1 MSSAHS
7 RRALRSLSQIWF
19 DGWLWGSLALAGIMA
34 LPVFALIWLSF
45 GAVGDVWPH
54 LMAHVI
60 PTQLIT
66 TLQLMLGVGIICA
79 VTGTITA
86 WLVTFCQFP
95 GRQLFAWAL
104 LLPLAIPTYLS
115 AYSYADMLDQ
125 AGPLYSFWVA
135 HFDDE
140 AYPRIHSIGG
150 AIGVLSLV
158 LYPYVFL
165 SARAAFIQQSTTLI
179 EAARTL
185 GLPPAGCFWRVGLP
199 LARPAVAV
207 GVALVL
213 MECLNDI
220 GAVEHL
226 GVETLTIGVY
236 DTWLVRGSLV
246 GAAQLALMLLG
257 FIALLTLVERNQR
270 RTASYSEKQGRQQ
283 TLLRFIPSKAG
294 AVAAFIS
301 CMLPVLFGFILP
313 TFALVSDAV
322 GQSVTSEL
330 QSAATN
336 SFMLA
341 TIAAALTTGLGLL
354 LAYGARSSRIHA
366 VRTLVEISAL
376 GYAIPGTVL
385 AIGIMIT
392 LTGIDRSL
400 DYLVGWSSGAM
411 LSGTLVALV
420 FAYTVRFLALAHGTL
435 EAGFGRIS
443 PHIDMAA
450 RSLGATRR
458 QTLFRVHIFLLR
470 PPALAALLLVFVDVM
485 KELPA
490 TLILRPFDF
499 DSLATLVYV
508 RASLGQLEEA
518 ALPALM
524 IILVGLVPVV
534 IALMLLDTQR
544 R

>member
-1 MSSAHS
+1 MSSAYI
-7 RRALRSLSQIWF
+7 RRALRPLSQIWR
-19 DGWLWGSLALAGIMA
+19 DGWLWSSLALAGIMA
-34 LPVFALIWLSF
+34 LPIFALVWLSF
-45 GAVGDVWPH
+45 GAGEDVWPH
-54 LMAHVI
+54 LIAHVI
-60 PTQLIT
+60 PTQLAT
-66 TLQLMLGVGIICA
+66 TFQLMLGVSIICA

-95 GRQLFAWAL
+95 GRRVFAWAL
-104 LLPLAIPTYLS
+104 LLPLAMPTYLS

-125 AGPLYSFWVA
+125 AGPFYAVWSELFSAYT
-135 HFDDE
+135 
-140 AYPRIHSIGG
+140 YPRIHSIGG

-185 GLPPAGCFWRVGLP
+185 GLSPAGCFWRVGLP

-257 FIALLTLVERNQR
+257 FIALLTLVERTQR
-270 RTASYSEKQGRQQ
+270 HTGIYSVRQGRQRS
-283 TLLRFIPSKAG
+283 LPCFIPGKAG
-294 AVAAFIS
+294 AVAAFMT
-301 CMLPVLFGFILP
+301 CLLPVLFGFIAP
-313 TFALVSDAV
+313 TFALISDAS
-322 GQSVTSEL
+322 GQHITTDL

-336 SFMLA
+336 SFILA
-341 TIAAALTTGLGLL
+341 AVAATLTTGLGLL
-354 LAYGARSSRIHA
+354 LAYGARSSRIRA
-366 VRTLVEISAL
+366 MRALVGFSAL

-392 LTGIDRSL
+392 LRSVDHAL
-400 DYLVGWSSGAM
+400 GDGAV

-443 PHIDMAA
+443 LHMDMAA
-450 RSLGATRR
+450 RSLGTTRG

-470 PPALAALLLVFVDVM
+470 PPVLAALLLVFVDVM

-490 TLILRPFDF
+490 TLVLRPFDF
-499 DSLATLVYV
+499 DTLATLVYM
-508 RASLGQLEEA
+508 RASLGQVEEA

-524 IILVGLVPVV
+524 IIGVGLVPVV
-534 IALMLLDTQR
+534 VTLMLLDRQHR
-544 R
+544 

>member
-1 MSSAHS
+1 MSSAYIP
-7 RRALRSLSQIWF
+7 RALRSPSQIWR
-19 DGWLWGSLALAGIMA
+19 DGWLWSSLALAGIMA
-34 LPVFALIWLSF
+34 LPIFALIWLSF
-45 GAVGDVWPH
+45 GADDGVWPH
-54 LMAHVI
+54 LIAHVI
-60 PTQLIT
+60 PVQLAT
-66 TLQLMLGVGIICA
+66 TFQLMLGVGIICA
-79 VTGTITA
+79 ATGTITA

-95 GRQLFAWAL
+95 GRRVFAWAL
-104 LLPLAIPTYLS
+104 LLPLAMPTYLS
-115 AYSYADMLDQ
+115 AYCYSDILDQ
-125 AGPLYSFWVA
+125 AGPFYAVWSALFYA
-135 HFDDE
+135 N
-140 AYPRIHSIGG
+140 AYPRIHSMGG
-150 AIGVLSLV
+150 AIGVMSLV

-185 GLPPAGCFWRVGLP
+185 GLSPTGCFWRIGLP

-246 GAAQLALMLLG
+246 GAAQMALMLLG
-257 FIALLTLVERNQR
+257 FIALLLLVERTQR
-270 RTASYSEKQGRQQ
+270 HTGTYSARHGRQHS
-283 TLLRFIPSKAG
+283 LPRFIPGKAG
-294 AVAAFIS
+294 AVAAFMT
-301 CMLPVLFGFILP
+301 CLLPVFLGFIAP
-313 TFALVSDAV
+313 TFALISNAL
-322 GQSVTSEL
+322 GQHITTEL

-341 TIAAALTTGLGLL
+341 AIAAAITTGLGLL
-354 LAYGARSSRIHA
+354 LAYGARSSRIRA
-366 VRTLVEISAL
+366 MRALVSLSAL

-392 LTGIDRSL
+392 LTGLDRAL
-400 DYLVGWSSGAM
+400 GNGAVF
-411 LSGTLVALV
+411 SGTMVALV
-420 FAYTVRFLALAHGTL
+420 FAYSVRFLALAHGTL
-435 EAGFGRIS
+435 EAGFGRIT
-443 PHIDMAA
+443 PNMDMAA
-450 RSLGATRR
+450 RSLGTTRS

-470 PPALAALLLVFVDVM
+470 PPILAALLLVFVDVM

-490 TLILRPFDF
+490 TLVLRPFDF
-499 DSLATLVYV
+499 DTLATLVYM
-508 RASLGQLEEA
+508 RASMGQVEEA

-524 IILVGLVPVV
+524 IILVGLVPV
-534 IALMLLDTQR
+534 IITLMLLDTQR

>member
-1 MSSAHS
+1 MSSTHTK
-7 RRALRSLSQIWF
+7 RALRTPSQIWH
-19 DGWLWGSLALAGIMA
+19 DGWFWGSLALAGIMA

-95 GRQLFAWAL
+95 GRRFFAWAL
-104 LLPLAIPTYLS
+104 LLPLAMPTYLS

-125 AGPLYSFWVA
+125 AGRFYGVWSALFA
-135 HFDDE
+135 AE

-185 GLPPAGCFWRVGLP
+185 GLAPAGCFWRVGLP

-257 FIALLTLVERNQR
+257 FISLLMLVERSQR
-270 RTASYSEKQGRQQ
+270 RTGSYSARQGRQRS
-283 TLLRFIPSKAG
+283 LLRFMPSKAG
-294 AVAAFIS
+294 AIAAFIS
-301 CMLPVLFGFILP
+301 CLLPVLFGFILP
-313 TFALVSDAV
+313 TFALVSDALD
-322 GQSVTSEL
+322 QSVTFEL

-341 TIAAALTTGLGLL
+341 AIAAALTTCLGLL
-354 LAYGARSSRIHA
+354 LAYGARSSRIRA
-366 VRTLVEISAL
+366 MRALVGFSAL

-400 DYLVGWSSGAM
+400 GYLGSWSGGAV
-411 LSGTLVALV
+411 LSGSLVALV

-443 PHIDMAA
+443 PHMDMAA
-450 RSLGATRR
+450 RSLGTTRS

-470 PPALAALLLVFVDVM
+470 PPVLAALLLVFVDVM

-490 TLILRPFDF
+490 TLVLRPFDF
-499 DSLATLVYV
+499 DTLATLVYM

>member
-1 MSSAHS
+1 
-7 RRALRSLSQIWF
+7 L
-19 DGWLWGSLALAGIMA
+19 GSLALAGIMA
-34 LPVFALIWLSF
+34 LPVCALIWLSF
-45 GAVGDVWPH
+45 GVAGDVWPH

-66 TLQLMLGVGIICA
+66 TLQLMLGVGITCA

-95 GRQLFAWAL
+95 GRRFFAWAL
-104 LLPLAIPTYLS
+104 LLPLAMPTYLS

-125 AGPLYSFWVA
+125 AGPFYGIWSALFA
-135 HFDDE
+135 AE

-185 GLPPAGCFWRVGLP
+185 GLAPAGCFWRVGLP

-246 GAAQLALMLLG
+246 GAAQLALLLLG
-257 FIALLTLVERNQR
+257 FIALLTLVERSQR
-270 RTASYSEKQGRQQ
+270 RTGTYSGRQGRHRS
-283 TLLRFIPSKAG
+283 LPRFVPNKAG
-294 AVAAFIS
+294 ALAAFLA
-301 CMLPVLFGFILP
+301 CLLPVLFGFILP
-313 TFALVSDAV
+313 VFALVSDALN
-322 GQSVTSEL
+322 QNVTGEL
-330 QSAATN
+330 QSAAAN

-341 TIAAALTTGLGLL
+341 TIAAAVTTVLGLL
-354 LAYGARSSRIHA
+354 LAYGARSSRIRA
-366 VRTLVEISAL
+366 MRALVGFSAL

-385 AIGIMIT
+385 AIGVMIT
-392 LTGIDRSL
+392 LTGLDRAL
-400 DYLVGWSSGAM
+400 GNGAV

-443 PHIDMAA
+443 PHMDMAA
-450 RSLGATRR
+450 RSLGTTRS

-470 PPALAALLLVFVDVM
+470 PPVLAALLLVFVDVM

-490 TLILRPFDF
+490 TLVLRPFDF
-499 DSLATLVYV
+499 DTLATLVYM

-524 IILVGLVPVV
+524 IILVGLVPVA
-534 IALMLLDTQR
+534 ITLMLLDTQR